1 MGTIQSFMS
10 TPFAPD
16 SVDLIARSLYCER
29 DDRVLFDNL
38 DLQVSNGRLLQLAG
52 PNGAGKTT
60 LLRLLS
66 GLNRDFEGELLWHGE
81 SLHQQYAEYAHQRLY
96 LGHLAAVKRA
106 LTPIENLR
114 WLMSPWMSADSEYS
128 VEEAHLWDALEQVKL
143 AGYEE
148 TPCQQ
153 LSAGQQRRVG
163 LARLAIVPTPLWI
176 LDEPFTALDV
186 EGVSWLEEQIQKH
199 IARNGAVVITSHH
212 ALQNIPTLERLDLGE
227 IASRE
232 SAV

>member
-1 MGTIQSFMS
+1 MS
-10 TPFAPD
+10 TSFAAD

-29 DDRVLFDNL
+29 DDRVLFQNL
-38 DLQVSNGRLLQLAG
+38 DLQVTNGRLLQLAG

-60 LLRLLS
+60 LLRLLA
-66 GLNRDFEGELLWHGE
+66 GLNRDFDGELLWQGE
-81 SLHQQYAEYAHQRLY
+81 SLHRVYSEYAHERLY
-96 LGHLAAVKRA
+96 LGHLAAIKRA

-114 WLMSPWMSADSEYS
+114 WLVSPWMTSEQADAITEDQ
-128 VEEAHLWDALEQVKL
+128 LWDALEQVKL

-163 LARLAIVPTPLWI
+163 LARLAIVPAPLWI

-186 EGVSWLEEQIQKH
+186 DGVQWLEEQIQRQV
-199 IARNGAVVITSHH
+199 ARNGAVVITSHH
-212 ALQNIPTLERLDLGE
+212 ALQNIPSLVRLDLGVL
-227 IASRE
+227 ANRE
-232 SAV
+232 NLS

>member
-1 MGTIQSFMS
+1 MS
-10 TPFAPD
+10 TSFAAD

-29 DDRVLFDNL
+29 DDRVLFQNL
-38 DLQVSNGRLLQLAG
+38 DLQVTNGRLLQLAG

-60 LLRLLS
+60 LLRLLA
-66 GLNRDFEGELLWHGE
+66 GLNRDFDGELLWQGE
-81 SLHQQYAEYAHQRLY
+81 SLHRVYPEYAHERLY
-96 LGHLAAVKRA
+96 LGHLAAIKRA

-114 WLMSPWMSADSEYS
+114 WLVSPWMTSEQAYAIT
-128 VEEAHLWDALEQVKL
+128 EDQLWDALEQVKL

-163 LARLAIVPTPLWI
+163 LARLAIVPAPLWI

-186 EGVSWLEEQIQKH
+186 DGVQWLEEQIQRQV
-199 IARNGAVVITSHH
+199 ARNGAVVITSHH
-212 ALQNIPTLERLDLGE
+212 ALQNIPSLVRLDLGVLVN
-227 IASRE
+227 RE
-232 SAV
+232 NLS